1 MSEFGNTDVKDKL
14 FASLLQPKT
23 EKKAK
28 GPLIQDLSAP
38 VEDDVI
44 ELVADRPVDIS
55 AATTSFEKKTAEPR
69 KDAHNDPSPPADEG
83 PTMMEQIMAAQAEA
97 ARGAKIAKEVAEK
110 KAAKGF
116 GAGFKKGFF
125 GGSDAPKNAAV
136 QSSKPKDETTA
147 IPTIR
152 ANKTAQS
159 SGSGRAAAGLTH
171 VNEDIQKSLA
181 ETKTPLSKELEK
193 GEWVTPDLI
202 KQFSTNPVI
211 SRGLMD
217 PRCKDALE
225 LMKKNPKEAQAKY
238 ANDAVVDTFLREF
251 GKVMGGHFEQLGAKQ
266 EEAQKAEAGKPNPST
281 SRGTTVGMSA
291 VKTTSKSSGAVD
303 PASKG
308 SSGYGPLHEQA
319 ISRQGMA
326 PQPAGAAKD
335 IEDAKVK
342 EIINNAELTAM
353 LMDPKMQ
360 SILQECGDPVKFQ
373 RYMRDP
379 VIAAKIKKLFDAGL
393 VGTSK

>member
-1 MSEFGNTDVKDKL
+1 
-14 FASLLQPKT
+14 
-23 EKKAK
+23 
-28 GPLIQDLSAP
+28 
-38 VEDDVI
+38 
-44 ELVADRPVDIS
+44 
-55 AATTSFEKKTAEPR
+55 
-69 KDAHNDPSPPADEG
+69 
-83 PTMMEQIMAAQAEA
+83 MMEQIMAAQAEA

-116 GAGFKKGFF
+116 GGGFKKGFF
-125 GGSDAPKNAAV
+125 GASEVPKNATV
-136 QSSKPKDETTA
+136 QPPKPKNETTA

-152 ANKTAQS
+152 ANKAAQS
-159 SGSGRAAAGLTH
+159 TASGRAAAGLTS

-181 ETKTPLSKELEK
+181 ETKTPLAKELEK

-202 KQFSTNPVI
+202 RQFSTNPVI

-225 LMKKNPKEAQAKY
+225 LMQKNPKEAQAKY
-238 ANDAVVDTFLREF
+238 ASDAVVDAFLKEF

-266 EEAQKAEAGKPNPST
+266 EEDAQKAAAAGAAATGSST
-281 SRGTTVGMSA
+281 GKGSAVGMSA
-291 VKTTSKSSGAVD
+291 VKTTSKGSGAVE
-303 PASKG
+303 AAAKTTAA
-308 SSGYGPLHEQA
+308 YGPLHEQA
-319 ISRQGMA
+319 ISRQGTA
-326 PQPAGAAKD
+326 PQTAGAAKD
-335 IEDAKVK
+335 AEDAKVK
-342 EIINNAELTAM
+342 AIINNTELTAM